1 MRHVLFAAIFAS
13 FAGAADAQTW
23 AQRPTTEEFQR
34 EYPPAALEAGV
45 EAVVILHCLSVRE
58 GGRLL
63 ACVPISEEPAGWGF
77 ADAALRLSRLYRL
90 DPSVFANTAS
100 DRVQFELEI
109 AFPRRE

>member
-1 MRHVLFAAIFAS
+1 MRHVLFAAILAS

-23 AQRPTTEEFQR
+23 AQRPTAEEFQR
-34 EYPPAALEAGV
+34 EYPPEALEAGV
-45 EAVVILHCLSVRE
+45 EAVVVLHCLSM
-58 GGRLL
+58 GDGRLS

-77 ADAALRLSRLYRL
+77 ANAALRLSRLYRL
-90 DPSVFANTAS
+90 HQSVFANAGS